1 MQIGDAVGEFV
12 EQLGDHV
19 LNGGTAIR
27 FGTYLA
33 RISPGPLFARLVV
46 SQLVASKERGGVN

>member
-1 MQIGDAVGEFV
+1 VQIGDAVGEFV

-33 RISPGPLFARLVV
+33 RISPGTQKMASELQDCKWSRLG
-46 SQLVASKERGGVN
+46 SNQ